1 MKKLLVALALTIAG
15 ATAAPAF
22 ADVGFSIRVGEPG
35 FYGQLDI
42 GDVYYGRPR
51 LIYSEPVLIERRYR
65 SLAPIYLVVPPGHVR
80 HWKNYCGRYNA
91 CGRPV
96 YFVRDDWY
104 RNVYA
109 PRYRERHTRDWRGH
123 DRHDRGRDDRHDRR
137 DWRDDRRDDRH
148 DYRH

>member
-1 MKKLLVALALTIAG
+1 MKKLIVALALTIAA
-15 ATAAPAF
+15 ATAAPAS
-22 ADVGFSIRVGEPG
+22 ADVGISIRMGEPG

-42 GDVYYGRPR
+42 GDRYYGRPR
-51 LIYSEPVLIERRYR
+51 LIYSEPVVIERRYR
-65 SLAPIYLVVPPGHVR
+65 YPSPIYLVVPPGHAR
-80 HWKNYCGRYNA
+80 HWKSYCGRYNA

-109 PRYRERHTRDWRGH
+109 PRYREQHA
-123 DRHDRGRDDRHDRR
+123 R

-148 DYRH
+148 DRGGYRRDDSNDRGDHRHDYRH

>member
-1 MKKLLVALALTIAG
+1 MKKLFVALALTIAA

-22 ADVGFSIRVGEPG
+22 ADVGISIRVGEPG

-42 GDVYYGRPR
+42 SDLYYGRPR
-51 LIYSEPVLIERRYR
+51 LIYSEPVLIERRQR
-65 SLAPIYLVVPPGHVR
+65 SLAPIYLVVPPGHAR
-80 HWKNYCGRYNA
+80 NWKSYCGRYSA

-109 PRYRERHTRDWRGH
+109 PRYRQGYARDWRDH
-123 DRHDRGRDDRHDRR
+123 DRHGDGRDDRHDRR
-137 DWRDDRRDDRH
+137 DGRRNDRHDDRH
-148 DYRH
+148 

>member
-1 MKKLLVALALTIAG
+1 MKKLLVALALTTAV

-22 ADVGFSIRVGEPG
+22 ADVGISLRVGEPG

-51 LIYSEPVLIERRYR
+51 LIYSEPVVIERRYR
-65 SLAPIYLVVPPGHVR
+65 SSAPIYLVVPPGHAR
-80 HWKNYCGRYNA
+80 RWKDYCGRYNA

-109 PRYRERHTRDWRGH
+109 PRYRERHFHDWRDH
-123 DRHDRGRDDRHDRR
+123 DRHDHGRNDPHDRHN
-137 DWRDDRRDDRH
+137 WRDDRRDDRH
-148 DYRH
+148 DHRH

>member
-1 MKKLLVALALTIAG
+1 MKKLLVALALTTAV

-22 ADVGFSIRVGEPG
+22 ADVGISLRVGEPG

-51 LIYSEPVLIERRYR
+51 LIYSEPVVIERRYR
-65 SLAPIYLVVPPGHVR
+65 SSAPIYLVVPPGHAR
-80 HWKNYCGRYNA
+80 RWKDYCGRYNA

-109 PRYRERHTRDWRGH
+109 PRYRERHFHDWHDH
-123 DRHDRGRDDRHDRR
+123 DRHNHGRNDPHDRHN
-137 DWRDDRRDDRH
+137 WRDDRRDDRH
-148 DYRH
+148 DHRH